1 MQDYMRAT
9 QQPQCRTGGRELRGA
24 PKFGAPSE
32 IGMTRR
38 EPPRSH
44 VRQSPVADLFQSDT
58 WLASTSALLDQ
69 AKSLLEPGSS
79 SPGSS
84 GLTAPSAAA
93 PPARQLWGSNRR
105 SRGCGPARCGMACRL
120 PRSVL
125 PIVCR
130 RRRQLHLWRH
140 PRRATRRGF
149 SIALP
154 DKAGNRTVRT

>member
-9 QQPQCRTGGRELRGA
+9 QQPQCRTGGRGTSWRA
-24 PKFGAPSE
+24 QV
-32 IGMTRR
+32 RR
-38 EPPRSH
+38 TERNWDDPARPPRSH

-79 SPGSS
+79 PPGSS

-105 SRGCGPARCGMACRL
+105 SRGCEPARGGMACRL

-125 PIVCR
+125 PTVCR